1 MSTNNNFS
9 EQFPGF
15 LLKTLCTAKKLLKNA
30 AEYVTIYSVLFS
42 AVIFP
47 AKGSAPLGTQHR
59 TGRTSDT
66 PEHRQYRPNLR
77 RHRSKAPPDTSDG
90 LHPGRQAAETRR
102 ARLLALSGH
111 HLLRR
116 SGRLLL
122 KERRRVFLLLHKSG
136 EYIQR
141 RQLPRQVLS
150 VFRQGGRRA
159 SGKAAF

>member
-15 LLKTLCTAKKLLKNA
+15 LLKTLCAAKKLLKNA

-47 AKGSAPLGTQHR
+47 AKGSAPLGPH
-59 TGRTSDT
+59 
-66 PEHRQYRPNLR
+66 LR

-90 LHPGRQAAETRR
+90 LHPGRQAAETCR

-116 SGRLLL
+116 PGRLLL